1 MAVVKYIIVN
11 RVILSYYVSAEFDGK
26 KGQSKMS
33 DEIEVRRVGE
43 FA

>member
-11 RVILSYYVSAEFDGK
+11 HVILSYYVSVWFDGK
-26 KGQSKMS
+26 KGQGKMS
-33 DEIEVRRVGE
+33 DEIGVRREGE